1 MGSKNNKPF
10 VPACLFT
17 FMHKFSGMAEV
28 LRSINPAT
36 GQVLGSYEVTTE
48 EQVGKAVKQAEKAFS
63 GWRSLSFSERG
74 ALLRSVAKQLRA
86 RKQYL
91 AELATREMGKP
102 IGQSIAEVEK
112 CAMSFDFYAKNGP
125 AFLKDEVVET
135 DARRSYVSFQPL
147 GIVLAIM
154 PWNFPY
160 WQVFRAMGPAI
171 MAGNA
176 MLLKHASN
184 VSGCALAIEKIMKD
198 AGAPKGLFQTL
209 LIPSSNIA
217 DLIASPA
224 IAAVTLTGSTEA
236 GRKVASLAGSHIKKQ
251 VLELGGS
258 DAYIILEDADMDLA
272 IKTCVD
278 GRLVNS
284 GQSCVAAKRFVAV
297 KAIRKEFEQR
307 MTEQMKQATFGDPFD
322 RKNKIGPLARLD
334 LRDQLHEQVLRSIE
348 KGAKLLCGG
357 YIPEGEGSYYP
368 PTVLTNVKKGMP
380 AYDEELFGPVAAII
394 EAKDEKEAI
403 RIANDNIYG
412 LGAGIFSKNRKRAEQ
427 IAARELNAGNCFV
440 NSFVHSDPRLPF
452 GGTKQS
458 GYGRELSIFGIREFV
473 NIKTVFVR

>member
-1 MGSKNNKPF
+1 
-10 VPACLFT
+10 
-17 FMHKFSGMAEV
+17 MAEV

-36 GQVLGSYEVTTE
+36 GQGLGSYEVTTD
-48 EQVGKAVKQAEKAFS
+48 EQVTKAVKQAEKAFP
-63 GWRSLSFSERG
+63 GWRALSFRERG
-74 ALLRSVAKQLRA
+74 SLLRSVAKQLRSQ
-86 RKQYL
+86 RQQL

-102 IGQSIAEVEK
+102 IQQSIAEVEK
-112 CAMSFDFYAKNGP
+112 CATSFEFYAKNGP
-125 AFLKDEVVET
+125 AFLKDEIVQT
-135 DARRSYVSFQPL
+135 DARKSYVSFQPL

-160 WQVFRAMGPAI
+160 WQVFRAMGPAL

-184 VSGCALAIEKIMKD
+184 VSGCALAIEQILKD

-209 LIPSSNIA
+209 LVPSSNIA
-217 DLIASPA
+217 NLIADPA

-236 GRKVASLAGSHIKKQ
+236 GRKVASLAGAHIKKQ

-272 IKTCVD
+272 IRTCVD

-284 GQSCVAAKRFVAV
+284 GQSCVAAKRFVAI
-297 KAIRKEFEQR
+297 KTIRKEFEQR
-307 MTEQMKQATFGDPFD
+307 MTEQMQKASFGDPFD
-322 RKNKIGPLARLD
+322 KKNKIGPLARID
-334 LRDQLHEQVLRSIE
+334 LRDQLHAQVKRSIE

-357 YIPEGEGSYYP
+357 YIPEGEGAYYP
-368 PTVLTNVKKGMP
+368 PTVLTNVKPGMP
-380 AYDEELFGPVAAII
+380 AYDEELFGPVASII
-394 EAKDEKEAI
+394 EARDEKDAI

-412 LGAGIFSKNRKRAEQ
+412 LGAGIFSENRKRAEQ
-427 IAARELNAGNCFV
+427 IAATELNAGNCFV

-473 NIKTVFVR
+473 NIKTVFIQ